1 MIGMFIKDHNLAK
14 SKKWLL
20 ISHAF
25 NMDGR
30 AASLTITDKIPY
42 FLEAGVQPIVL
53 SAITGVKDTF
63 VKKPSEQI
71 TSSDTTSGF

>member
-1 MIGMFIKDHNLAK
+1 MDSIGLQSNRR
-14 SKKWLL
+14 WLL
-20 ISHAF
+20 LSHAF

-53 SAITGVKDTF
+53 SAITGLKD
-63 VKKPSEQI
+63 I
-71 TSSDTTSGF
+71 AI